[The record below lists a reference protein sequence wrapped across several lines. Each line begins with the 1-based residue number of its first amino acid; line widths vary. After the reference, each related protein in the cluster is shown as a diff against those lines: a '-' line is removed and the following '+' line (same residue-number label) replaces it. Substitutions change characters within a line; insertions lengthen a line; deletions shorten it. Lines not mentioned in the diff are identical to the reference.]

1 MVFNRSILFS
11 IAVHAAIVTAA
22 VAVNG
27 RGMVYNAPAD
37 HILVSLFSGI
47 AGSPAAS
54 LNEAKSGKS
63 NQRNKKEIKKEI
75 NREAIPLAM
84 PVKEAEKL
92 AAVQAAEKIEE
103 AESLKT
109 GEVTFFENAG
119 IPSVQDTGIKGDA
132 ISANSVSKSR
142 PGENGGGS
150 NKEGIQTAYSQIR
163 AMIEKAKTYP
173 LLARKRK
180 IEGTVVTEFII
191 NRRGYPENIAIAKGS
206 GYEILDSAALNIISR
221 AAPFPAINGHIV
233 IPITFSLTGN

>member
-37 HILVSLFSGI
+37 HLLISLFSEI
-47 AGSPAAS
+47 AGSTAVS
-54 LNEAKSGKS
+54 LNGKL
-63 NQRNKKEIKKEI
+63 NQQNKKEIKKEI
-75 NREAIPLAM
+75 RRDDIPRAM

-92 AAVQAAEKIEE
+92 SAVQAAGKVDKAEGLKAGE
-103 AESLKT
+103 AA
-109 GEVTFFENAG
+109 FFENTG

-132 ISANSVSKSR
+132 KSVSKSR
-142 PGENGGGS
+142 AGENGGES
-150 NKEGIQTAYSQIR
+150 NKEGIQTVYSQIR

-180 IEGTVVTEFII
+180 IEGTVETEFVI
-191 NRRGYPENIAIAKGS
+191 NRRGYPENIAVSKSS
-206 GYEILDSAALNIISR
+206 GYEILDSAALNIISS
-221 AAPFPAINGHIV
+221 AAPFPAINSHIV

>member
-27 RGMVYNAPAD
+27 RGMVYIAPAN

-54 LNEAKSGKS
+54 LNEAKGVKA

-75 NREAIPLAM
+75 RREDIPLAM

-92 AAVQAAEKIEE
+92 SAVQAAEKIEK
-103 AESLKT
+103 AESLKA

-132 ISANSVSKSR
+132 ILARSASKSR
-142 PGENGGGS
+142 SGENGGGS
-150 NKEGIQTAYSQIR
+150 NKDGIKTVYSQIR

-180 IEGTVVTEFII
+180 LEGTVVTEFVI
-191 NRRGYPENIAIAKGS
+191 NRKGYPENIAVAKGS